1 LLSAHLRPGNNN
13 FNKKVKKMA
22 DETFEFEDVDLF
34 AEDIE
39 ERLNS
44 GTGSCV
50 ASGTSVST
58 ASSCWCSFS
67 TIGCACTGT

>member
-1 LLSAHLRPGNNN
+1 MANN
-13 FNKKVKKMA
+13 A
-22 DETFEFEDVDLF
+22 FEDDVVDFEDVDLF

-39 ERLNS
+39 ERLNA
-44 GTGSCV
+44 GTTSCI

-67 TIGCACTGT
+67 TIGCACTSSSIVEA

>member
-1 LLSAHLRPGNNN
+1 MANSAFEHD
-13 FNKKVKKMA
+13 VV
-22 DETFEFEDVDLF
+22 EFEDVDLF

-39 ERLNS
+39 ERLNA
-44 GTGSCV
+44 GTTSCI

-67 TIGCACTGT
+67 TIGSACTGGSFVEG

>member
-1 LLSAHLRPGNNN
+1 
-13 FNKKVKKMA
+13 MA

-44 GTGSCV
+44 GTNSCI

-58 ASSCWCSFS
+58 GSSCLCSFS
-67 TIGCACTGT
+67 TIGTACTAV